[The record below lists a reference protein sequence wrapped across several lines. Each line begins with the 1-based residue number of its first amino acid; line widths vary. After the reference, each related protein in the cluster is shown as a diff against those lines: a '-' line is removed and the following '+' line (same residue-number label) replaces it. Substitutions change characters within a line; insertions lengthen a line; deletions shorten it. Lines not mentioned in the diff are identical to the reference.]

1 MLKIRGKIGAT
12 RCASEYVQ
20 IGCGDAVERLQ
31 HLDRDAF
38 LRQRIVHRVE
48 CQFGRV
54 VLLTEVAEKYVRE
67 RRRPVVGEE
76 SGGVVVAQMAG
87 VTAHALFQRVGI
99 ASVFQHHVVVVGFD
113 DQIVGLGD
121 VVGHLFADETEVG
134 GNDERFAFVGEGVA
148 HAVGG
153 VVADGERLYGE
164 VANGDV
170 FAFFVVFLA
179 RREFFGNAVVA
190 IDADVHFACGIDGD
204 VVFFAQH
211 THRADVVGVV
221 VGDENAPN
229 LFEREVVFFQFA
241 FHGAHAHAGIDQEAV
256 FARTDII
263 AIAATAAAHAQKAQ
277 FFCFRIHIVC
287 VPPQKVQNEFAKLQK
302 KEIDS
307 KKYFYMRFFH

>member
-1 MLKIRGKIGAT
+1 MLKTHGKIGAT
-12 RCASEYVQ
+12 RRASEDVQ

-54 VLLTEVAEKYVRE
+54 VLLTEVAEEYVRE

-99 ASVFQHHVVVVGFD
+99 TSVFQHHVVVVGFD
-113 DQIVGLGD
+113 DQIVGFGD

-170 FAFFVVFLA
+170 FAFFVVFSA
-179 RREFFGNAVVA
+179 RREFFGNAIVA
-190 IDADVHFACGIDGD
+190 VDAGVYFACGIDGN

-211 THRADVVGVV
+211 AHRADVVGVV
-221 VGDENAPN
+221 VGDEYAPN
-229 LFEREVVFFQFA
+229 LFERDVMLFQFA
-241 FHGAHAHAGIDQEAV
+241 FHGANAYAGIDQEAV

-277 FFCFRIHIVC
+277 FFCFLFHIV
-287 VPPQKVQNEFAKLQK
+287 VFL
-302 KEIDS
+302 
-307 KKYFYMRFFH
+307 